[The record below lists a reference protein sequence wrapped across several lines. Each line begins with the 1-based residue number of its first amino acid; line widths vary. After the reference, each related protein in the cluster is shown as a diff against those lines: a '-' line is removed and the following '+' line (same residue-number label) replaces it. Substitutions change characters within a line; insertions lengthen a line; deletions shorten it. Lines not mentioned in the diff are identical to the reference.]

1 MLNFLTNMRHLSAQ
15 FTTTR
20 NKLEN
25 THTSARNSFKENA
38 QETKKNSYPY
48 NCISF
53 EKLVSLKYMRA
64 FCSFFILL
72 VPKKFSTHFFTPPL
86 PPPPIINFG
95 KCIVGFRSIGYWC
108 YSGWWVWDLKTLAQ
122 FKGSEMSPELFQDFI
137 CMSIKKLKDTL
148 M

>member
-1 MLNFLTNMRHLSAQ
+1 MRHLSAQ

-53 EKLVSLKYMRA
+53 EKLVSL
-64 FCSFFILL
+64 LL
-72 VPKKFSTHFFTPPL
+72 D
-86 PPPPIINFG
+86 I
-95 KCIVGFRSIGYWC
+95 
-108 YSGWWVWDLKTLAQ
+108 DATL
-122 FKGSEMSPELFQDFI
+122 GDGCGI
-137 CMSIKKLKDTL
+137 
-148 M
+148 

>member
-1 MLNFLTNMRHLSAQ
+1 MRHLSAQ

-72 VPKKFSTHFFTPPL
+72 VPKKFSTHFYVESST
-86 PPPPIINFG
+86 
-95 KCIVGFRSIGYWC
+95 Y
-108 YSGWWVWDLKTLAQ
+108 
-122 FKGSEMSPELFQDFI
+122 
-137 CMSIKKLKDTL
+137 
-148 M
+148 